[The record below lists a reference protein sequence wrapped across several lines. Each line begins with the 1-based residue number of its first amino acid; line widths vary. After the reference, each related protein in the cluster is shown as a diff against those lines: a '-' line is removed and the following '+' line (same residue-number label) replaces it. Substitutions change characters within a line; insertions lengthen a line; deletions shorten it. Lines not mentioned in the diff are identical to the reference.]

1 MAVETQ
7 VHDLTITVQ
16 NLKRQLLNVSQ
27 QIQRLNTQN
36 YGVVPSEDPLH
47 QHPIN
52 QGNHDHSIS
61 FTT

>member
-27 QIQRLNTQN
+27 QIQRLNAQN
-36 YGVVPSEDPLH
+36 EGFVPSEDPLH